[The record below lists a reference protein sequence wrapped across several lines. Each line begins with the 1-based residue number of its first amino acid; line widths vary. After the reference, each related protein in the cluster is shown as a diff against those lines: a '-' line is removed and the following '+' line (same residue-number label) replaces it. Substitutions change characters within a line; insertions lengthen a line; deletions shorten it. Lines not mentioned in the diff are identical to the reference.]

1 MSTSFVRSG
10 HLLNQGPM
18 RECAARESSEAVSDN
33 QRMLDTSRITGEED
47 EKAVEKNQV
56 VHRMAV
62 HTKTRPR
69 AL

>member
-1 MSTSFVRSG
+1 MSGLLVRSG

-18 RECAARESSEAVSDN
+18 RECAASESSGAASDK
-33 QRMLDTSRITGEED
+33 QLVISALRITGEEN
-47 EKAVEKNQV
+47 EKCEENQV
-56 VHRMAV
+56 VHRVAM